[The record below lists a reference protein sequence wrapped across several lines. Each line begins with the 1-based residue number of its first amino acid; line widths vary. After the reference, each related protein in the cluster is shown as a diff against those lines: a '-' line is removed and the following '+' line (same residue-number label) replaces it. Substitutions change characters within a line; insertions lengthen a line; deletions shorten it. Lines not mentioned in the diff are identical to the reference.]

1 MGPCVRLIRAL
12 VAQPDKCKEE
22 NKTQWEEFKNT
33 VKSVGWKLTEQK
45 IVVPAPDETRDNGL
59 VESYSTTINVGRLTP
74 ITDNDQS
81 LVGKATMTYD
91 DGTTEEVHV
100 VHHWYDQIPL
110 GSASNSVKTRLLTS
124 TKNIDLSW
132 YVVDRR
138 HVVPG
143 LPTVGWGAT
152 GTAITT
158 ASDGTK
164 SLSHLRRNEAIYP
177 IPYY

>member
-1 MGPCVRLIRAL
+1 MGPCVRLVRAL

-91 DGTTEEVHV
+91 DGTTEEVHL
-100 VHHWYDQIPL
+100 VHKRRCLNDCKCIMDTIMLTPTKDMRWVGHSYGCKNKKNLLYSPE
-110 GSASNSVKTRLLTS
+110 GTSV
-124 TKNIDLSW
+124 
-132 YVVDRR
+132 
-138 HVVPG
+138 
-143 LPTVGWGAT
+143 
-152 GTAITT
+152 TT
-158 ASDGTK
+158 AVDGTK
-164 SLSHLRRNEAIYP
+164 SLGVFREYTACGL
-177 IPYY
+177 